1 MKRFSGY
8 FRRQLNVRFF
18 MEIIILLCWSIW
30 MSRNNLIFRNEEAS
44 KDKCKAIF
52 RNVFAL
58 VILRAKKNYLPNISL
73 WLE

>member
-1 MKRFSGY
+1 
-8 FRRQLNVRFF
+8 
-18 MEIIILLCWSIW
+18 

-73 WLE
+73 WLEQLV